1 MALVEVTLPFNID
14 PGEEWM
20 NNYSVKPGDM
30 AYYIRSVPGGS
41 GGFETHNIGEEIVKI
56 GRIKSIETEN
66 YTGGDKLIVRCLTN
80 LSVTEYPV
88 GQSDCNSQ
96 GCANKGDFIFF
107 AKDRNVEESSLVGYY
122 GQFKFINTS
131 RQKAE
136 LFATSCEVSESSK

>member
-30 AYYIRSVPGGS
+30 AYYIRSVPGGL

-107 AKDRNVEESSLVGYY
+107 AKDNRVNVASLLGYY
-122 GQFKFINTS
+122 GLAKFKNNSTS
-131 RQKAE
+131 KAE
-136 LFATSCEVSESSK
+136 MFSSSCEINQSSK